1 MTVRV
6 WARTN
11 YPSGWKKTN
20 FRSLKKSSIKKFHWW
35 KKLSAL
41 HQFWPHLIWTGPRRF
56 FVPKLRGWKAIR
68 HGRHS
73 SLEANVHRQRR
84 RNCVHEALWC
94 YRGSGVLRGSIG
106 IWPGIQGFQPFPSIF
121 GRRTNIPELFRM
133 EHRSVERLTGC
144 WIGHMPIL
152 HPVSV
157 QWQVVY
163 FLGRLRFFL

>member
-6 WARTN
+6 WAITK

-20 FRSLKKSSIKKFHWW
+20 FRSLKKIINQEVSLVK

-41 HQFWPHLIWTGPRRF
+41 HQFWSGLIWTGPRRF

-73 SLEANVHRQRR
+73 SLEANVNRLRR
-84 RNCVHEALWC
+84 RNCVHGALWYC
-94 YRGSGVLRGSIG
+94 RGSEVPRGSIG
-106 IWPGIQGFQPFPSIF
+106 IRPGIQGFQPFPSIF

-144 WIGHMPIL
+144 
-152 HPVSV
+152 
-157 QWQVVY
+157 
-163 FLGRLRFFL
+163 